1 MAFTLVEDISGTECI
16 GSSRGKI
23 VNNFIN
29 LESEIISLS
38 SNTINVTDT
47 NTIDFTYNNASRNL
61 QASLKNNSIQPIHL
75 QTDSVATIKLSAEAV
90 TFSKLATLDSV
101 PATESVEPR
110 VAKAWVVFD
119 GTTTNPTIKASFN
132 VASVSKNNVGDYT
145 ISFQDPIPATDY
157 SVSGISRPRTSSSSN
172 TGFGAVVS
180 VHPSVNP
187 SPFNLRIWNVG
198 LATSTNPTSVV
209 TASDS
214 SYISIQI
221 FG

>member
-23 VNNFIN
+23 VNNFVTLETQIIN
-29 LESEIISLS
+29 LS
-38 SNTINVTDT
+38 SNTINVTDS
-47 NTIDFTYNNASRNL
+47 NTIDFVYNNSTRNL
-61 QASLKNNSIQPIHL
+61 QGSLKNNSIQTIHL
-75 QTDSVATIKLSAEAV
+75 QTDSVATNKLSAEAV

-101 PATESVEPR
+101 SIAESVEPR

-119 GTTTNPTIKASFN
+119 GTTTNPTIKTSFN
-132 VASVSKNNVGDYT
+132 VASVSKNNIGDYT
-145 ISFQDPIPATDY
+145 ISFQEPISNLDY
-157 SVSGISRPRTSSSSN
+157 SVSGISRPRTSSTSN

-180 VHPSVNP
+180 VHPTINP
-187 SPFNLRIWNVG
+187 SAYSLRIWNVT
-198 LATSTNPTSVV
+198 LNNSTNPTSVV
-209 TASDS
+209 TVSDS